1 MKASRRDFIRKSTA
15 LAAMS
20 VAGTVMPKSDLFGSD
35 TTDGAMQ
42 GKKKSGK
49 TVNWPVIEGAD
60 TPKLCLNSSFK
71 ADVKQMRRVKQL
83 GIDYVLMGG
92 PQIPWKYEDLKEAMD
107 RFKSNGLTII
117 NMMIGGFQNTI
128 LGREGRDDEIEKVKQ
143 SLEAAGKAGLAVVEY
158 NFYVKR
164 LTDGYYNVEGR
175 GGSGYLGY
183 NYEPVKNIPPD
194 PNVGAHTAE
203 ELWNNL
209 TYFLKAV
216 IPVAENAGVRM
227 ALHPNDPPAPVSYG
241 SAQIMASLAGWKRL
255 IEIVDSPSNGITFD
269 CGVTR
274 EIGEDPIEVLRYFA
288 SRDRINH
295 HHFRNV
301 NVEIPVNKYVE
312 QFVDQGDVNMFAVM
326 QEMVKSKYKLGIFP
340 EHPHVL
346 DVDRERGG
354 DYTGYVFNVGY
365 ARAMMQAVYSCL

>member
-1 MKASRRDFIRKSTA
+1 MKESRRDFIRKSTA
-15 LAAMS
+15 LAALS
-20 VAGTVMPKSDLFGSD
+20 VAGTGLINGG
-35 TTDGAMQ
+35 TEANGTELAY
-42 GKKKSGK
+42 KKVKQK
-49 TVNWPVIEGAD
+49 TVKWPVIEGPD

-71 ADVKQMRRVKQL
+71 ADVKGMRRVKQL

-107 RFKSNGLTII
+107 RFKSNGLTIL

-128 LGREGRDDEIEKVKQ
+128 LGREGRDAEIEKVKQ

-183 NYEPVKNIPPD
+183 DYEPVKNIPAD
-194 PNVGAHTAE
+194 PATGVHTAE
-203 ELWNNL
+203 ELWANL
-209 TYFLKAV
+209 SYFLKAV
-216 IPVAENAGVRM
+216 IPVAEKAGVRM

-241 SAQIMASLAGWKRL
+241 SDQIMASLAGWKRL

-301 NVEIPVNKYVE
+301 NVEIPVHKYVE
-312 QFVDQGDVNMFAVM
+312 QFVDEGDVNMFAVM

-346 DVDRERGG
+346 DVDKERGG

-365 ARAMMQAVYSCL
+365 ARAMMQAVYSCQ